1 MEIVRYRPGEA
12 IRWLRTSGE
21 KIRQDAQS
29 RTRSAVQQHSTGDR
43 PVMENIRNL
52 SGAVF
57 NVGKGAYAQ
66 MVHHLAEGN
75 EYVLQEKH
83 LDIVTGNSIKTL
95 PYDRICG
102 VTLKGDRAILK
113 LDQGSIVVRPVAHVV
128 AGSVKVPV
136 GWNRNGLE
144 VPYELL
150 LEELAARAG
159 VQLLLD

>member
-21 KIRQDAQS
+21 KIRQDAQT
-29 RTRSAVQQHSTGDR
+29 RTRSAVQQRVSSER
-43 PVMENIRNL
+43 PVMENLRNL

-83 LDIVTGNSIKTL
+83 LDIVRGNSIKTL

-102 VTLKGDRAILK
+102 ISLKGDRAILR
-113 LDQGSIVVRPVAHVV
+113 LDQGSITVRPVAHVV
-128 AGSVKVPV
+128 AGNVIVPV

-150 LEELAARAG
+150 LEELSARAG
-159 VQLLLD
+159 VHLEVD

>member
-12 IRWLRTSGE
+12 IRWLRTGGE

-29 RTRSAVQQHSTGDR
+29 RTRTAVQTHSASDR
-43 PVMENIRNL
+43 PVMDNL
-52 SGAVF
+52 RHISGAMF

-83 LDIVTGNSIKTL
+83 LDIVKGNSIKTI

-102 VTLKGDRAILK
+102 MTLKGDRAILK
-113 LDQGSIVVRPVAHVV
+113 LDQGSIVVRPVAHVS

-159 VQLLLD
+159 VQLLTD